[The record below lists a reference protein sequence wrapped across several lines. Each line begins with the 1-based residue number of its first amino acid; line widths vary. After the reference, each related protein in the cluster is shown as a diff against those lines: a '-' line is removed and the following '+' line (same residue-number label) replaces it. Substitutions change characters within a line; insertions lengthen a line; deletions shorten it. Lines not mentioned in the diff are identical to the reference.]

1 MKQFIYR
8 INGQE
13 YIVAVNKM
21 DDSLA
26 EVAVNGTAYKVEL
39 VNNEEEVTFVSRPA
53 AKAAPAPTAA
63 PKATATP
70 AAAKPAGS
78 ASAAGAL
85 KSPLPGIVVG
95 INVNVGDAVK
105 KGQQIAVLEAMKMEN
120 ALQAPIDG
128 TVQSIDVNVGDSV
141 LEGVTILTI
150 G

>member
-13 YIVAVNKM
+13 YIVAVNKI
-21 DDSLA
+21 DGSIA
-26 EVAVNGTAYKVEL
+26 EVAVNGSAYKVEL
-39 VNNEEEVTFVSRPA
+39 VNNDEEVTFVSRPTT
-53 AKAAPAPTAA
+53 KAAPTPTATA
-63 PKATATP
+63 PKASAAP
-70 AAAKPAGS
+70 AAKPAGT

-95 INVNVGDAVK
+95 INVNVGDVVK

>member
-21 DDSLA
+21 DNSLA
-26 EVAVNGTAYKVEL
+26 EVAVNGTNYKVEL
-39 VNNEEEVTFVSRPA
+39 VDNNEEVTFVSRPA
-53 AKAAPAPTAA
+53 AKAPAAATTA
-63 PKATATP
+63 PKATT
-70 AAAKPAGS
+70 AAPAKPAGA
-78 ASAAGAL
+78 ASAKGAL
-85 KSPLPGIVVG
+85 KSPLPGIVVA
-95 INVNVGDAVK
+95 ISVNVGDVVK
-105 KGQQIAVLEAMKMEN
+105 KGQQIATLEAMKMEN
-120 ALQAPIDG
+120 ALAAPVDG

>member
-21 DDSLA
+21 DNSLA
-26 EVAVNGTAYKVEL
+26 EVAVNGTSYKVEL

-53 AKAAPAPTAA
+53 VKSPVTSTAA
-63 PKATATP
+63 PKAATTSAP
-70 AAAKPAGS
+70 VSNKPAGS
-78 ASAAGAL
+78 GVGAV
-85 KSPLPGIVVG
+85 KSPLPGIV
-95 INVNVGDAVK
+95 IDILVNVGDTVK
-105 KGQQIAVLEAMKMEN
+105 KGQTIAMLEAMKMEN
-120 ALQAPIDG
+120 AIQAPMDG
-128 TVQSIDVNVGDSV
+128 QITAINANKGDSV